1 MIEEI
6 LCGSYNHGETIVK
19 GDLSAAVLVQDDE
32 YSFKV
37 DGHKSIA
44 CLVNVWEGDGVFQ
57 ELPVDIHE
65 VLIDEVFLDME
76 EDEEDFSFGTL
87 VNVIKEGRS
96 ALKK

>member
-1 MIEEI
+1 

-37 DGHKSIA
+37 DGRKSIA

-57 ELPVDIHE
+57 ELPVGIHE
-65 VLIDEVFLDME
+65 VLVDEVFLDM
-76 EDEEDFSFGTL
+76 DEEDASFSFVTL
-87 VNVIKEGRS
+87 VTLIEEGRS
-96 ALKK
+96 PLKKNK